1 MTYDWES
8 NFTARGKM
16 SAGIQASQAGDA
28 VLLDSNGKVP
38 DAFLRK
44 GQFKYTMN
52 FNPTTFATDPEACLT
67 YADDAVGFTRVDGSA
82 ATVLSS
88 HSAGSWGENNPLIHS
103 LRYVTIDSSGN
114 VHHVLDP
121 TDLSKDINGHDRS
134 TEITEENV
142 MLEVPTLY
150 SRRTA
155 SAISISNIPEEGTP
169 YAHTFDGETYG
180 KLYIGV
186 YEGTLVNGT
195 LMSVSGAVPARNKTR
210 AEFRTAANA
219 NGDGFM
225 LTNWHIRQLIRDFT
239 IFPGKTFDS
248 QRNYGQGFS
257 TGGSNSN
264 LEGLTTGLANAL
276 GRYAGNPAG
285 TSNVVKCLIE
295 NPWAS
300 KWKFIDDIL
309 TAYDDAEQAWL
320 DIMAGQHLIPTD
332 DTTKMVKIGTI
343 VTTNKAG
350 STNTFATA
358 IQTSN
363 EAGWGIWDNTS
374 GDDATGLCD
383 KHWSNPSAQRL
394 AICGGGSA
402 DGSADGCST
411 LILHNAASL
420 SAWNVGAR
428 LAFVRD

>member
-1 MTYDWES
+1 
-8 NFTARGKM
+8 
-16 SAGIQASQAGDA
+16 
-28 VLLDSNGKVP
+28 
-38 DAFLRK
+38 
-44 GQFKYTMN
+44 
-52 FNPTTFATDPEACLT
+52 
-67 YADDAVGFTRVDGSA
+67 
-82 ATVLSS
+82 
-88 HSAGSWGENNPLIHS
+88 
-103 LRYVTIDSSGN
+103 
-114 VHHVLDP
+114 
-121 TDLSKDINGHDRS
+121 
-134 TEITEENV
+134 
-142 MLEVPTLY
+142 
-150 SRRTA
+150 
-155 SAISISNIPEEGTP
+155 
-169 YAHTFDGETYG
+169 
-180 KLYIGV
+180 
-186 YEGTLVNGT
+186 
-195 LMSVSGAVPARNKTR
+195 
-210 AEFRTAANA
+210 
-219 NGDGFM
+219 M
-225 LTNWHIRQLIRDFT
+225 LTNWHIRQMIRDLT

-264 LEGLTTGLANAL
+264 PEGLTTGLANAL

-300 KWKFIDDIL
+300 KWEFIDDIL

-394 AICGGGSA
+394 AICGGSSFY
-402 DGSADGCST
+402 GSADGCST
-411 LILHNAASL
+411 LNLNNATSN
-420 SAWNVGAR
+420 SNWNIGAR
-428 LAFVRD
+428 LSFI